1 MHQASKPQIVPRT
14 SLLKK
19 KNSTENSLEPKNSDK
34 IMTKPALP
42 VKPMIATKPSSSI
55 QPIQNDSAISSLQ
68 NQSTDSSMTNLSNHH
83 HHHHNHTD
91 NLPDKTKISMK
102 KVEEIA
108 QTSSLS
114 STINKSP
121 WKKSNRI
128 KFRLTSTD
136 LNRLRLR
143 KDFDDKNIDSKGNN
157 LIYDIREDEEQI
169 KKMNEICELLV
180 AGGYFRARIKGLHNF
195 DKIIGG
201 MCWAIQMCNID
212 LDVDIFY
219 QENLSIGQ
227 KISLTEKIVGVLQ
240 KMKCPFKLEPHQ
252 IQGMDCIHIY
262 PAIQWLV
269 KKSLETRQQM
279 ADYVRLYS
287 CWQFDRTFTHNNND
301 DQQKCP
307 SLAVIIND
315 HNELIDPIKSNIQ
328 RRFLH
333 PNRNKLKDELIRVK
347 TTLLEYGVICSGT
360 GLDERIV
367 SHSDLT
373 NDVIEST
380 NDGIITTKQQQQQP
394 ESDCKNL
401 LESMTKTDDSRMGN
415 TQKVSTS
422 IVVKIVGEQSDEIK
436 RLAEDYERKK
446 TLMSAEDAEFL
457 KEESKLK
464 MEILAKR
471 KELNQL
477 LQNKNEEKLMS
488 IKEKLKILD
497 KKSEELQELEKTEQN
512 DETIKSEKIHL
523 TELLNVLRKQKS
535 ELKQH
540 CREEKQRLERQIESI
555 ESRQV
560 TTDQLN
566 DKLKEID
573 QELHVYDERHSN
585 VKKDLSLINKKYS
598 IIQRKFDDV
607 PNRTELAQ
615 YQKRFLELY
624 NQLSTKHNETKK
636 FYTLYNTLS
645 DERMYLEK
653 EFNLINS
660 ILENFQK
667 ASISNLMVKHEF
679 LVKFQQTV
687 DSIIDN
693 KLKVVQRLQNEKE
706 KRNQLNVQYQRLIE
720 EQRLYYIAVK
730 AFKEECKIN
739 EQLIVK
745 LDKINKK

>member
-1 MHQASKPQIVPRT
+1 
-14 SLLKK
+14 
-19 KNSTENSLEPKNSDK
+19 
-34 IMTKPALP
+34 
-42 VKPMIATKPSSSI
+42 
-55 QPIQNDSAISSLQ
+55 
-68 NQSTDSSMTNLSNHH
+68 
-83 HHHHNHTD
+83 
-91 NLPDKTKISMK
+91 
-102 KVEEIA
+102 
-108 QTSSLS
+108 
-114 STINKSP
+114 
-121 WKKSNRI
+121 
-128 KFRLTSTD
+128 
-136 LNRLRLR
+136 
-143 KDFDDKNIDSKGNN
+143 
-157 LIYDIREDEEQI
+157 
-169 KKMNEICELLV
+169 
-180 AGGYFRARIKGLHNF
+180 
-195 DKIIGG
+195 
-201 MCWAIQMCNID
+201 
-212 LDVDIFY
+212 
-219 QENLSIGQ
+219 
-227 KISLTEKIVGVLQ
+227 
-240 KMKCPFKLEPHQ
+240 
-252 IQGMDCIHIY
+252 
-262 PAIQWLV
+262 
-269 KKSLETRQQM
+269 M
-279 ADYVRLYS
+279 ADYVRSYS

-360 GLDERIV
+360 GMDERIV

-373 NDVIEST
+373 NNVNEST

-477 LQNKNEEKLMS
+477 LQNKNEEKLTS
-488 IKEKLKILD
+488 IKVIPIYSFSENFFQIYFQNQEKLKILD

-512 DETIKSEKIHL
+512 DETTTKSEKIHL

-566 DKLKEID
+566 DKLKKID

-624 NQLSTKHNETKK
+624 NQCMSLFLCEQD
-636 FYTLYNTLS
+636 Y
-645 DERMYLEK
+645 
-653 EFNLINS
+653 S
-660 ILENFQK
+660 ILIK
-667 ASISNLMVKHEF
+667 
-679 LVKFQQTV
+679 
-687 DSIIDN
+687 
-693 KLKVVQRLQNEKE
+693 
-706 KRNQLNVQYQRLIE
+706 
-720 EQRLYYIAVK
+720 
-730 AFKEECKIN
+730 KIFYSTHS
-739 EQLIVK
+739 
-745 LDKINKK
+745 INKT